1 MNVMGKIKK
10 KLVPL
15 SLLLE
20 NDCLGDFARYADD
33 IYIDVAGIAS
43 HRGAEHLTDK
53 IKHT

>member
-1 MNVMGKIKK
+1 MGKMKK

-20 NDCLGDFARYADD
+20 DGCLGDFARYADD

-43 HRGAEHLTDK
+43 HRGSEPPTDR
-53 IKHT
+53 IKHK